1 MQGATFGGPP
11 PQGRRMFDHEPPSAK
26 PATESTSLDPA
37 DWDAFRAQ
45 SHRMLD
51 DMIDF
56 LAEVRSRPV
65 WQPVPETVKQRL
77 AEPVPTAPSALADVY
92 QQFREL
98 ILPYATGNIHP
109 GFLGWVHGSG
119 TPTGMLA
126 EMLAGAMNANVGGRD
141 HGAVYV
147 ERQVIEWCRSLF
159 GFPDCASGVLMTGTS
174 MANLI
179 GLLVARTAR
188 LGTGTRTD
196 GVGEAGAR
204 LVAYCSTAAH
214 GCIAK
219 AMEIGGLG
227 TNALRRIVV
236 DDHHRIDVAALARA
250 IASDRQNGLTPFLV
264 VGTAGTVDIGAIDD
278 LGALA
283 DLCASNDVWFHVDG
297 AFGAMARL
305 SPALAPRLAGIDRA
319 DSLAFDFHKW
329 LHVPYDAACILV
341 RDGALHAQTFASS
354 APYLARVPR
363 GLAAGAPWFCDYGPD
378 LSRGFRALKVWFTLK
393 EFGTE
398 RLGAAVLRNCELAG
412 WLADRVAA
420 TPELELLAPVQL
432 NIVCF
437 RYRHPRLAE
446 AQLNSLNADLVADI
460 QESGVA
466 APSTTLLDGRLAI
479 RVNITNHRTDEAVL
493 EALLAAVVA
502 RGQVLEAGYAKRL
515 ASLFQTVTRRLPAAS
530 L

>member
-1 MQGATFGGPP
+1 
-11 PQGRRMFDHEPPSAK
+11 MFDAEHPPAE
-26 PATESTSLDPA
+26 PATESVSETGSLDPA
-37 DWDAFRAQ
+37 DWAAFRAQ

-56 LAEVRSRPV
+56 LAEVRDRPV
-65 WQPVPETVKQRL
+65 WQKVPETVKQRL
-77 AEPVPTAPSALADVY
+77 AAPVPTGPTALADVY
-92 QQFREL
+92 QEFREL

-109 GFLGWVHGSG
+109 GFFGWVHGSG

-147 ERQVIEWCRSLF
+147 ERQVIEWCRELF
-159 GFPDCASGVLMTGTS
+159 DFPASASGVLVTGTS

-188 LGTGTRTD
+188 LGAGTRSA
-196 GVGEAGAR
+196 GVGEAGAK
-204 LVAYCSTAAH
+204 LVAYCSSAAH

-219 AMEIGGLG
+219 AMEIAGLG
-227 TNALRRIVV
+227 TDALRRIAV

-250 IASDRQNGLTPFLV
+250 IAEDREAGLLPFLV
-264 VGTAGTVDIGAIDD
+264 VGTAGTVDIAAIDD

-283 DLCASNDVWFHVDG
+283 DLCAAQDVWFHVDG

-305 SPALAPRLAGIDRA
+305 SPALAPRLAGIERA

-341 RDGALHAQTFASS
+341 RDGALHAQTFAST

-393 EFGTE
+393 EFGTA
-398 RLGAAVLRNCELAG
+398 RLGAAVLRNCQLASF
-412 WLADRVAA
+412 LADRVAA

-446 AQLNSLNADLVADI
+446 AQLNGLNADLVADI
-460 QESGVA
+460 QQSGIA
-466 APSTTLLDGRLAI
+466 APSTTLLDRRLAI

-493 EALLAAVVA
+493 EAMLAALVA
-502 RGQVLEAGYAKRL
+502 RGKALEAGYTKRL
-515 ASLFQTVTRRLPAAS
+515 SSLFQIVTSRLPVAS
-530 L
+530 A

>member
-1 MQGATFGGPP
+1 LWTAPLR
-11 PQGRRMFDHEPPSAK
+11 QGRRMFDAEPPPAK
-26 PATESTSLDPA
+26 HATEPTSLDPA
-37 DWDAFRAQ
+37 DWAAFRAQ

-56 LAEVRSRPV
+56 LAGVRARPV
-65 WQPVPETVKQRL
+65 WQAVPETVKQRL
-77 AEPVPTAPSALADVY
+77 AEPVPTAPTALAEVY

-109 GFLGWVHGSG
+109 GFFGWVHGSG

-126 EMLAGAMNANVGGRD
+126 EMLAAAMNANVGGRD

-159 GFPDCASGVLMTGTS
+159 GFPEEASGVLVTGTS

-179 GLLVARTAR
+179 GLLVARTAH
-188 LGTGTRTD
+188 L
-196 GVGEAGAR
+196 GVGSRADGIGAAGR
-204 LVAYCSTAAH
+204 KLVAYCSTASH

-227 TNALRRIVV
+227 TEALRHIAV
-236 DDHHRIDVAALARA
+236 DDHHRIDVAALART
-250 IASDRQNGLTPFLV
+250 IATDRENGLTPFLV
-264 VGTAGTVDIGAIDD
+264 VGTAGTVDIAAIDD
-278 LGALA
+278 LTALA
-283 DLCASNDVWFHVDG
+283 DLCAANDVWFHVDG

-305 SPALAPRLAGIDRA
+305 SPALAPALAGIERA

-341 RDGALHAQTFASS
+341 RDGALHAQTFAST

-398 RLGAAVLRNCELAG
+398 RLGAAVLRNCQLARL
-412 WLADRVAA
+412 LADRVTAI
-420 TPELELLAPVQL
+420 PELELLAPVQL

-437 RYRHPRLAE
+437 RYRDSRLTE
-446 AQLNSLNADLVADI
+446 AQLNSLNADLVADV
-460 QESGVA
+460 QESGIA
-466 APSTTLLDGRLAI
+466 APSTTLLESRLAI
-479 RVNITNHRTDEAVL
+479 RVNITNHRTDEAAI
-493 EALLAAVVA
+493 EALLDAVIA
-502 RGQVLEAGYAKRL
+502 RGKALAAGYPTRL
-515 ASLFQTVTRRLPAAS
+515 ATLFQQVTRRLPAAS

>member
-1 MQGATFGGPP
+1 
-11 PQGRRMFDHEPPSAK
+11 MFDAEHPPAETAAV
-26 PATESTSLDPA
+26 PTSLDPA
-37 DWDAFRAQ
+37 DWAAFRAQ
-45 SHRMLD
+45 AHRMLD
-51 DMIDF
+51 DMVDF
-56 LAEVRSRPV
+56 VAQVRERPV
-65 WQPVPETVKQRL
+65 WQPVPDAVKQRL
-77 AEPVPTAPSALADVY
+77 AEPVPALPTPLAEVY
-92 QQFREL
+92 RQFQEL

-126 EMLAGAMNANVGGRD
+126 EMLAAGMNANVGGRD

-159 GFPDCASGVLMTGTS
+159 DFPEGASGVLVTGTS

-179 GLLVARTAR
+179 GLLVARTDR
-188 LGTGTRTD
+188 LGTATRAD
-196 GVGEAGAR
+196 GIGDAGQR
-204 LVAYCSTAAH
+204 LVAYCSSAAH

-227 TNALRRIVV
+227 TQALRLIAV
-236 DDHHRIDVAALARA
+236 DDHHRMDVAALART
-250 IASDRQNGLTPFLV
+250 IAADRRNGLTPFLV
-264 VGTAGTVDIGAIDD
+264 VGTAGTVDIAAIDD

-283 DLCASNDVWFHVDG
+283 DLCAAEDVWFHVDG
-297 AFGAMARL
+297 AFGAMAQL
-305 SPALAPRLAGIDRA
+305 SPALAPRLAGIERA

-393 EFGTE
+393 EYGTA
-398 RLGAAVLRNCELAG
+398 RLGAAVLQNCRLASR
-412 WLADRVAA
+412 LAERVAA

-437 RYRHPRLAE
+437 RYRHPRLSE
-446 AQLNSLNADLVADI
+446 AQLNSLNADLVADL
-460 QESGVA
+460 QQSGIA
-466 APSTTLLDGRLAI
+466 APSTTLLDRRLAI
-479 RVNITNHRTDEAVL
+479 RVNITNHRTDEATL
-493 EALLAAVVA
+493 EALLGAVVA
-502 RGQVLEAGYAKRL
+502 RGKALEPSYAKRL
-515 ASLFQTVTRRLPAAS
+515 ASLFQKVTRLPAAS